1 LLVLVSDT
9 SVIIDLERGEILE
22 SVFKLNYEFVVPD
35 LLFEEELKPYGGD
48 RLLKLGL
55 QVAELDGAGVGR
67 AIQRRQKTP
76 SLSLPDVFAL
86 TLARENGWVL
96 LTGDG
101 SLRALADAES
111 LECHGVL
118 WVFDE
123 LEVADLLE
131 AESLHTSLSKIIAH
145 ERCRLPKKEVNI
157 RLNRYK
163 NRMR

>member
-1 LLVLVSDT
+1 MLVLVSDT

-22 SVFKLNYEFVVPD
+22 SIFRLNYEFVVPD

-55 QVAELDGAGVGR
+55 QVAELDGVDVGR

-86 TLARENGWVL
+86 TLASENGWVL

-101 SLRALADAES
+101 SLRAVADAEN

-123 LEVADLLE
+123 LEVAGLLG
-131 AESLHTSLSKIIAH
+131 AKALHSSLSKISAH
-145 ERCRLPKKEVNI
+145 ERCRLPRREVNI
-157 RLNRYK
+157 RLKRYR